1 MNINDLMSR
10 FPRPEKTYAE
20 KESTMFYVYIHELVT
35 SELIKRKRITRKTM
49 QFVISYT
56 THGNKTRAYQ
66 ETHPMASKRTANVN
80 AHKYYKRFDVYV
92 AQSITM
98 YLVHKSR
105 LELAW
110 AVKDINKIG
119 IERYVNQLIQEI
131 WKGKIL

>member
-20 KESTMFYVYIHELVT
+20 KESTMFYVYVFNLVMD
-35 SELIKRKRITRKTM
+35 ELIRRKLTNRRAINY
-49 QFVISYT
+49 VLSYT

-131 WKGKIL
+131 LKGTI

>member
-1 MNINDLMSR
+1 MDIYQYMARLK
-10 FPRPEKTYAE
+10 PRERTYAE
-20 KESTMFYVYIHELVT
+20 RESSMFYVYIHELVT
-35 SELIKRKRITRKTM
+35 SELIKRKLITRKSM

-105 LELAW
+105 LALAW
-110 AVKDINKIG
+110 SVKDINKIG

-131 WKGKIL
+131 WKGKI

>member
-1 MNINDLMSR
+1 MDIYQYMAR
-10 FPRPEKTYAE
+10 FKPREKTYAE
-20 KESTMFYVYIHELVT
+20 RENSMFYVYVHELVT
-35 SELIKRKRITRKTM
+35 SELIKRKRITRKSM

-92 AQSITM
+92 AQSITI

-110 AVKDINKIG
+110 AVKYINVHG
-119 IERYVNQLIQEI
+119 IERYVNKLILEV
-131 WKGKIL
+131 WKGE

>member
-20 KESTMFYVYIHELVT
+20 KESTMFYVYVFNLVMD
-35 SELIKRKRITRKTM
+35 EFIRRKLTNRRAINYVLSFTM
-49 QFVISYT
+49 
-56 THGNKTRAYQ
+56 HGNKSRAYQ

-80 AHKYYKRFDVYV
+80 ANKYHKRFDVSV

-105 LELAW
+105 FELAW
-110 AVKDINKIG
+110 AVKYINVHG
-119 IERYVNQLIQEI
+119 IERYVNKLILEV
-131 WKGKIL
+131 WKGE